1 MSENNYIFFC
11 KKVRQELLK
20 NNPSLREKTQETYVN
35 ILWRLVKGLEE
46 DGYQTAWIG
55 SIPFVLLKDYE
66 AVVEYIKNLNKGIS
80 TTKNYISV
88 CISLVRGV
96 ALDNPG
102 ICEEACKYYRKA
114 QDELLQKIS
123 EKLMEQKPSEKEECL
138 KDLSMKTLKKGL
150 NYHKQL
156 LKKNPYDIE
165 TAVLLF
171 VGTLATEFCLRNEPA
186 TMMLSNKYLDKI
198 EYPKTNFLWNRG
210 RNKKI
215 MVIRENKVRVG
226 GKDPEKTLEVTG
238 ELNRTIN
245 QYLRAYLYCD
255 PGVIEG
261 LEHGEPMPLLW
272 KSKGDLNENI
282 SGSGYC
288 AMLKRV
294 WSHKNI
300 NMTSTLIRKIFS
312 IDVRKEHNGKMEA
325 ELKACEK
332 LDHGLHVH
340 NSNYIL
346 FFE

>member
-1 MSENNYIFFC
+1 MSQNNYIFFC
-11 KKVRQELLK
+11 DTVRKELLK
-20 NNPSLREKTQETYVN
+20 NNPSLREKTQDTYVN
-35 ILWRLVKGLEE
+35 ILWRLIKGLEA
-46 DGYQTAWIG
+46 DGYQTSMIG

-66 AVVEYIKNLNKGIS
+66 AVVEFIKNLKKGMS

-102 ICEEACKYYRKA
+102 ICDDACKYYRKA
-114 QDELLQKIS
+114 QDELLVQISQKQQ
-123 EKLMEQKPSEKEECL
+123 EQLPSEKEEFL
-138 KDLSMKTLKKGL
+138 KDLSMVELKRGL
-150 NYHKQL
+150 RYHLQL
-156 LKKNPYDIE
+156 LKKDPLDIE

-186 TMMLSNKYLDKI
+186 NMMLSNKYLNKI
-198 EYPKTNFLWNRG
+198 EYPKTNFLWNKG
-210 RNKKI
+210 RNKKV

-238 ELNRTIN
+238 ELNSIIN
-245 QYLRAYLYCD
+245 RYLRAYLYCD
-255 PGVIEG
+255 PGVEEG
-261 LEHGEPMPLLW
+261 LKHGPMPLLY

-294 WSHKNI
+294 WAHKNI
-300 NMTSTLIRKIFS
+300 NMTSTLVRKLFS
-312 IDVRKEHNGKMEA
+312 IDIRKKYNGKLSE
-325 ELKACEK
+325 EVKACEK

-340 NSNYIL
+340 NTNYIL